1 MFLQRMVG
9 QNNGRKNFFAHFI
22 KNFFYSNPLFSP
34 TIRCKNIVADDRLDW
49 VYENDLP
56 KTKKVR

>member
-34 TIRCKNIVADDRLDW
+34 TTRC
-49 VYENDLP
+49 EP
-56 KTKKVR
+56 KARRRTLSYTKMTYQKQKK